1 MWSTVTG
8 KIIGTQ
14 SNEVGEDREEGQSP
28 KIKSR
33 VSNLLGRMKNKV
45 VHDIEKK
52 AYDIDPELAART
64 LEIKKEFELYQAN
77 SKDQTYMSDWNNFE
91 DRSISLIISG
101 TNKHTTK
108 SSKSI
113 I

>member
-14 SNEVGEDREEGQSP
+14 SNELGEEKEEQSP
-28 KIKSR
+28 KRLSK
-33 VSNLLGRMKNKV
+33 VNLLLSRMKNKV
-45 VHDIEKK
+45 INDIEKK
-52 AYDIDPELAART
+52 KSELDLTART

-108 SSKSI
+108 S
-113 I
+113 